1 MFITRCKEVR
11 VWRKES
17 GAECDMR
24 IRRMQYLVG
33 GHAGDVVIERRH
45 GLSTLG
51 GVVSEELG
59 EFGTVGRVLVDA
71 ELLERGGE
79 ERGVGG

>member
-1 MFITRCKEVR
+1 MSVGGVR
-11 VWRKES
+11 
-17 GAECDMR
+17 
-24 IRRMQYLVG
+24 YLVG
-33 GHAGDVVIERRH
+33 GHAGDVVIKRRH

-71 ELLERGGE
+71 ELWERGGE
-79 ERGVGG
+79 ERGFGG